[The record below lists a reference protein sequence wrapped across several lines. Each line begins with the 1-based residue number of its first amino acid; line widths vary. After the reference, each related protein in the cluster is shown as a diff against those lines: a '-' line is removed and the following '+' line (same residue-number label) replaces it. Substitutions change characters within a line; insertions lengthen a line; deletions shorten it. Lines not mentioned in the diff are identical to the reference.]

1 MVNNLTKLYNT
12 LMLIETKGE
21 GTKIMA
27 QCLQY
32 LEQMIA
38 DEQQNA
44 MQLSKPPKNE
54 DEPTPVSE

>member
-38 DEQQNA
+38 NEER
-44 MQLSKPPKNE
+44 LTSTPK
-54 DEPTPVSE
+54 DEPAPVSE